1 MSSAAHS
8 PQADKKSE
16 RDAAAALERAL
27 EAERAA
33 KEKVMEEN
41 ESLKVDNQRLGDYF
55 VQNKGELLAQEI
67 IMEEVRRENAAL
79 RAEVEKQRNLKQAE
93 AECEAARSAMNAAID
108 RFERARAGQKR
119 AREAMAAAEN
129 DGGRR

>member
-8 PQADKKSE
+8 PQADKKNE
-16 RDAAAALERAL
+16 KDTAALERAL

-33 KEKVMEEN
+33 KEKLMEEN
-41 ESLKVDNQRLGDYF
+41 ERLGGYF
-55 VQNKGELLAQEI
+55 VLGKGEFLAQEI
-67 IMEEVRRENAAL
+67 VIEELRRENAAL

-108 RFERARAGQKR
+108 RFERARVGQKR
-119 AREAMAAAEN
+119 AREAAAAADN